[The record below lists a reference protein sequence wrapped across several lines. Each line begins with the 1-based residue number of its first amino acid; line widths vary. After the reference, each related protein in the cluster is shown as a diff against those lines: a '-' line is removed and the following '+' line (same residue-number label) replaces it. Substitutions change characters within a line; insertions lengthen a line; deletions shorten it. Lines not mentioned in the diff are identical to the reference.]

1 HYTRNRMATVRMDEI
16 LEALASY
23 PRRYLSLAEAV
34 RLLPPS
40 RNGRPVH
47 VGTATRWINDGVRG
61 RDGQI
66 IRLRATRLPGRWVV
80 THAALAD
87 FFDNLT
93 RNRTENTAS
102 TTVSPGTT
110 ADVHPPIRRRREIER
125 ASRKLDELD
134 IR

>member
-1 HYTRNRMATVRMDEI
+1 MDEI
-16 LEALASY
+16 LEALASQ
-23 PRRYLSLAEAV
+23 PRGYLSLAEAV

-47 VGTATRWINDGVRG
+47 VGTATRWIIDGVSG
-61 RDGQI
+61 RAGQI

-80 THAALAD
+80 THAALAEFLD
-87 FFDNLT
+87 ALT
-93 RNRTENTAS
+93 RNRTENTVS
-102 TTVSPGTT
+102 TTVNPATT

-125 ASRKLDELD
+125 ASRKLDEFG